1 MCPLPDCDNEGCFVV
16 PPAMDEFNC
25 APAVSDGEVTEILM
39 TSTPFTTA
47 EMSSA
52 VDFAA
57 RIDNDV
63 TVDTA
68 VVRLKVTG
76 SLPEPEVTETEVEG
90 GVTVISARKKFSV
103 NFEFS
108 NDSAN
113 NYEAARY
120 LMHCGKPMIVYFVM
134 GGRLYGGT
142 VNVEDGIPTVVSIKP
157 SSEGRDSFLKYIGAF
172 SWRATTLPMR
182 TSYLL
187 AS

>member
-1 MCPLPDCDNEGCFVV
+1 MDN
-16 PPAMDEFNC
+16 FNC
-25 APAVSDGEVTEILM
+25 APTTTDGEVTEILM
-39 TSTPFTTA
+39 TATPFTTA
-47 EMSSA
+47 EMGSA

-57 RIDNDV
+57 RIDN
-63 TVDTA
+63 TMAVDTS

-76 SLPEPEVTETEVEG
+76 NLVEPEVTETEVEG
-90 GVTVISARKKFSV
+90 GVTVVSARKKFAV
-103 NFEFS
+103 NFEFM

-120 LMHCGKPMIVYFVM
+120 LMHCSKPMIVYFVM
-134 GGRLYGGT
+134 GGRIYGGT

-157 SSEGRDSFLKYIGAF
+157 SSEGRDSFLKYVGAF

-182 TSYLL
+182 SNYLL